1 LSATAVRPSRATTN
15 EFPAVNHEILF
26 RDLGD
31 RRIRFA
37 LTGAK
42 GGFSRTLL
50 GQVPSIR
57 WLDAAILCDL
67 DPEGVVALLRE
78 LRYPEGAAVVCEDAE
93 AARAAGRDGRI
104 AVVRDHALLAEV
116 PHDIVVEATGHPEI
130 GARIALTA
138 IERGA
143 HVAMVSKEVD
153 SVVGPHLNRLA
164 ADRGLV
170 YTTADGDQP
179 ANLIGLVTWARL
191 LGLEV
196 VAAGKSSEYDFVFNP
211 ATGRVAWTG
220 RECEAPGLAALWQL
234 GEDVAKTLAH
244 RAEILAELPQ
254 SATPDYCEMNVV
266 ANSTGLIPAR
276 DTLSYPLCR
285 ITELAD
291 IFVPRRNGG
300 VLDRTGVVDVFNLIR
315 RPDEVSFGG
324 GVFVIVRCADPATW
338 ELLRGKGHV
347 VSRDGSH
354 ACIFLPYH
362 IMGVETPLSLL
373 SAVLHGRASGSDR
386 QRVHAVMVARA
397 DRDFRAGEVLHMG
410 GHHHVMQDCTAL
422 LLPATEAAGV
432 APFYLAANKP
442 LRTDVPRGSLIP
454 EDAVALDGSLLQA
467 LRRDVLLG

>member
-1 LSATAVRPSRATTN
+1 M
-15 EFPAVNHEILF
+15 NHEILF

-37 LTGAK
+37 LTGAG

-50 GQVPSIR
+50 GQVPSIP
-57 WLDAAILCDL
+57 WLDVAVLCDL
-67 DPEGVVALLRE
+67 EPERVVALLQE
-78 LRYPEGAAVVCEDAE
+78 LRYAEGTVVVCDDAA
-93 AARAAGRDGRI
+93 AARAAAGEGRV

-130 GARIALTA
+130 GARIALNA

-153 SVVGPHLNRLA
+153 SVVGPHLNRRA

-196 VAAGKSSEYDFVFNP
+196 VAAGKSSEYDFVFDP
-211 ATGRVAWTG
+211 ATGRVAWTD
-220 RECEAPGLAALWQL
+220 RECDAPALASLWHL
-234 GEDVAKTLAH
+234 GEDVAATLA
-244 RAEILAELPQ
+244 RRSEVLADLPQ

-266 ANSTGLIPAR
+266 ANSTGLLPSR
-276 DTLSYPLCR
+276 DALNYPLCR

-291 IFVPRRNGG
+291 IFVPRAKGG

-324 GVFVIVRCADPATW
+324 GVFVVVRCADPATW

-373 SAVLHGRASGSDR
+373 SAVLHGRASGGDR

-397 DRDFRAGEVLHMG
+397 DRDFRAGEMLHMG

-422 LLPATEAAGV
+422 LLPAAEAAGL
-432 APFYLAANKP
+432 APFYLAANKR
-442 LRTDVPRGSLIP
+442 LRTDVPRGGLIA
-454 EDAVALDGSLLQA
+454 EDAVDLDGSLLQA
-467 LRRDVLLG
+467 IRRDTPLPAA

>member
-1 LSATAVRPSRATTN
+1 M
-15 EFPAVNHEILF
+15 NHEILF

-50 GQVPSIR
+50 GQVPSIP
-57 WLDAAILCDL
+57 WLEAAILCDL
-67 DPEGVVALLRE
+67 DPEGVVNLLRE
-78 LRYPEGAAVVCEDAE
+78 LHYPEGIAVVCEDAA
-93 AARAAGRDGRI
+93 AARAAERAGRI

-130 GARIALTA
+130 GARIALDA
-138 IERGA
+138 IERGC

-153 SVVGPHLNRLA
+153 SVVGPHLNHLA
-164 ADRGLV
+164 SKRGLV

-196 VAAGKSSEYDFVFNP
+196 VAAGKSSEYDFVFDP
-211 ATGRVAWTG
+211 ATGRVTWTD
-220 RECEAPGLAALWQL
+220 RECDAPGLADLWQL
-234 GEDVAKTLAH
+234 GEDVPATLAR
-244 RAEILAELPQ
+244 RAEALAALPQ
-254 SATPDYCEMNVV
+254 RATPDYCEMNVV
-266 ANSTGLIPAR
+266 ANSTGLIPSR
-276 DTLSYPLCR
+276 DELNYPLCR

-291 IFVPRRNGG
+291 IFIPRANGG
-300 VLDRTGVVDVFNLIR
+300 VLGRTGVVDVFNLIR

-324 GVFVIVRCADPATW
+324 GVFVIIRCADPVTW

-373 SAVLHGRASGSDR
+373 SAVLHGRPSGGDR

-422 LLPATEAAGV
+422 LLPAAEAAGLV
-432 APFYLAANKP
+432 PFYLAANKT
-442 LRTDVPRGSLIP
+442 LRTDVPRGSLVA
-454 EDAVALDGSLLQA
+454 EGAVELGGSLLQA
-467 LRRDVLLG
+467 LRNDLPLPAA

>member
-1 LSATAVRPSRATTN
+1 M
-15 EFPAVNHEILF
+15 NHEILF
-26 RDLGD
+26 RDLGG

-50 GQVPSIR
+50 GQVPAIP
-57 WLDAAILCDL
+57 WLEATVLCDL
-67 DPEGVVALLRE
+67 DPEGVLALLRE
-78 LRYPEGAAVVCEDAE
+78 LRLPGGAAVICEDAE
-93 AARAAGRDGRI
+93 AARSAAAAGRI

-116 PHDIVVEATGHPEI
+116 PHDIVVEATGQPET
-130 GARIALTA
+130 GARIALNA

-196 VAAGKSSEYDFVFNP
+196 VAAGKSSEYDFVFDP
-211 ATGRVAWTG
+211 ATGRVTWTD
-220 RECEAPGLAALWQL
+220 RQCDAPDLADLWGL
-234 GEDVAKTLAH
+234 GEDVAATLA
-244 RAEILAELPQ
+244 RRSEALAALPQ

-266 ANSTGLIPAR
+266 ANSTGLIPSR
-276 DTLSYPLCR
+276 DALNYPLCR

-291 IFVPRRNGG
+291 IFVPRENGG
-300 VLDRTGVVDVFNLIR
+300 LLDRTGVVDVFNLLR

-324 GVFVIVRCADPATW
+324 GVFVIVRCIDAATW

-347 VSRDGSH
+347 VSRDGRH

-362 IMGVETPLSLL
+362 LMGVETPLSLL
-373 SAVLHGRASGSDR
+373 SAVLHGRASGSDT

-410 GHHHVMQDCTAL
+410 GHHHVMEDCTAL
-422 LLPATEAAGV
+422 LLPVKEAAGL

-442 LRTDVPRGSLIP
+442 LRADVPRGSLIT
-454 EDAVALDGSLLQA
+454 EEAVDLDGSLLQA
-467 LRRDVLLG
+467 LRRDTLLPAV

>member
-1 LSATAVRPSRATTN
+1 V
-15 EFPAVNHEILF
+15 I
-26 RDLGD
+26 
-31 RRIRFA
+31 
-37 LTGAK
+37 
-42 GGFSRTLL
+42 
-50 GQVPSIR
+50 
-57 WLDAAILCDL
+57 
-67 DPEGVVALLRE
+67 
-78 LRYPEGAAVVCEDAE
+78 CEDAE
-93 AARAAGRDGRI
+93 AARSAAAAGRI

-116 PHDIVVEATGHPEI
+116 PHDIVVEATGQPET
-130 GARIALTA
+130 GARIALNA

-196 VAAGKSSEYDFVFNP
+196 VAAGKSSEYDFVFDP
-211 ATGRVAWTG
+211 ATGRVTWTD
-220 RECEAPGLAALWQL
+220 RQCDAPGLADLWSL
-234 GEDVAKTLAH
+234 GEDVAATLS
-244 RAEILAELPQ
+244 RRSEVLAALPQ

-266 ANSTGLIPAR
+266 ANSTGLIPSR
-276 DTLSYPLCR
+276 DALNYPLCR

-291 IFVPRRNGG
+291 IFVPRENGG
-300 VLDRTGVVDVFNLIR
+300 LLDRTGVVDVFNLLR

-324 GVFVIVRCADPATW
+324 GVFVIARCIDTATW

-347 VSRDGSH
+347 VSRDGRH

-362 IMGVETPLSLL
+362 LMGVETPLSLL
-373 SAVLHGRASGSDR
+373 SAVLHGRASGSDT

-410 GHHHVMQDCTAL
+410 GHHHVMEDCTAL
-422 LLPATEAAGV
+422 LLPMKEASGL

-442 LRTDVPRGSLIP
+442 LRADVPRGSLIT
-454 EDAVALDGSLLQA
+454 EEAVDLAGSLLQA
-467 LRRDVLLG
+467 LRRDTLLPAV

>member
-1 LSATAVRPSRATTN
+1 M
-15 EFPAVNHEILF
+15 NHEILF

-50 GQVPSIR
+50 GQVPAIP
-57 WLDAAILCDL
+57 WLEATVLCDL
-67 DPEGVVALLRE
+67 DPEGVLALLRE
-78 LRYPEGAAVVCEDAE
+78 LRLPSGAAVICEDAE
-93 AARAAGRDGRI
+93 AARSAAAAGRI

-116 PHDIVVEATGHPEI
+116 PHDIVVEATGQPET
-130 GARIALTA
+130 GARIALNA

-153 SVVGPHLNRLA
+153 SVAGPHLNRLA

-196 VAAGKSSEYDFVFNP
+196 VAAGKSSEYDFVFDP
-211 ATGRVAWTG
+211 ATGRVTWTD
-220 RECEAPGLAALWQL
+220 RQCDAPGLADLWSL
-234 GEDVAKTLAH
+234 GEDVAATLS
-244 RAEILAELPQ
+244 RRSEVLAALPQ

-266 ANSTGLIPAR
+266 ANSTGLIPSR
-276 DTLSYPLCR
+276 DALNYPLCR

-291 IFVPRRNGG
+291 IFVPRENGG
-300 VLDRTGVVDVFNLIR
+300 LLDRTGVVDVFNLLR

-324 GVFVIVRCADPATW
+324 GVFVIVRCIDAATW

-347 VSRDGSH
+347 VSRDGRH

-362 IMGVETPLSLL
+362 LMGVETPLSLL
-373 SAVLHGRASGSDR
+373 SAVLHGRASGSDT

-410 GHHHVMQDCTAL
+410 GHHHVMEDCTAL
-422 LLPATEAAGV
+422 LLPVKEAAGL

-442 LRTDVPRGSLIP
+442 LRADVPCGSLIT
-454 EDAVALDGSLLQA
+454 EEAVDLDGSLLQA
-467 LRRDVLLG
+467 LRRDTLLPAV

>member
-1 LSATAVRPSRATTN
+1 MN
-15 EFPAVNHEILF
+15 YEILF

-50 GQVPSIR
+50 GQVPAIP
-57 WLDAAILCDL
+57 WLEATVLCDL
-67 DPEGVVALLRE
+67 DPEGVLALLRE
-78 LRYPEGAAVVCEDAE
+78 LRLPSGAAVICEDAE
-93 AARAAGRDGRI
+93 AARSAAAAGRI

-116 PHDIVVEATGHPEI
+116 PHDIVVEATGQPET
-130 GARIALTA
+130 GARIALNA

-196 VAAGKSSEYDFVFNP
+196 VAAGKSSEYDFVFDP
-211 ATGRVAWTG
+211 ATGRVTWTD
-220 RECEAPGLAALWQL
+220 RQCDAPGLADLWSL
-234 GEDVAKTLAH
+234 GEDVAATLS
-244 RAEILAELPQ
+244 RRSEVLAALPQ

-266 ANSTGLIPAR
+266 ANSTGLIPSR
-276 DTLSYPLCR
+276 DALNYPFCR

-291 IFVPRRNGG
+291 IFVPRENGG
-300 VLDRTGVVDVFNLIR
+300 LLDRTGVVDVFNLLR
-315 RPDEVSFGG
+315 RPDEMSFGG
-324 GVFVIVRCADPATW
+324 GVFVIVRCIDAATW

-347 VSRDGSH
+347 VSRDGRH

-362 IMGVETPLSLL
+362 LMGVETPLSLL
-373 SAVLHGRASGSDR
+373 SAVLHGRASGSDT

-410 GHHHVMQDCTAL
+410 GHHHVMEDCTAL
-422 LLPATEAAGV
+422 LLPVKEAAGL

-442 LRTDVPRGSLIP
+442 LRADVPRGSLIA
-454 EDAVALDGSLLQA
+454 EEAVDLDGSLLQA
-467 LRRDVLLG
+467 LRRDTLVPAV

>member
-1 LSATAVRPSRATTN
+1 M
-15 EFPAVNHEILF
+15 NHEILF

-50 GQVPSIR
+50 GQVPAIP
-57 WLDAAILCDL
+57 WLEATVLCDL
-67 DPEGVVALLRE
+67 DPEGVLALLRE
-78 LRYPEGAAVVCEDAE
+78 LRLPSGAAVICEDME
-93 AARAAGRDGRI
+93 AARSAAAAGRI

-116 PHDIVVEATGHPEI
+116 PHDIVVEATGQPEA
-130 GARIALTA
+130 GARIALNA

-179 ANLIGLVTWARL
+179 ANLIGLITWARL

-196 VAAGKSSEYDFVFNP
+196 VAAGKSSEYDFVFDP
-211 ATGRVAWTG
+211 AAGRVTWTD
-220 RECEAPGLAALWQL
+220 RQCDAPGLADLWGL
-234 GEDVAKTLAH
+234 GEDVAATLS
-244 RAEILAELPQ
+244 RRSEVLAALPQ

-266 ANSTGLIPAR
+266 ANSTGLIPSR
-276 DTLSYPLCR
+276 DALNYPLCR

-291 IFVPRRNGG
+291 IFVPRENGG
-300 VLDRTGVVDVFNLIR
+300 LLDRTGVVDVFNLLR
-315 RPDEVSFGG
+315 RADEVSFGG
-324 GVFVIVRCADPATW
+324 GVFVIVRCIDAATW

-347 VSRDGSH
+347 VSRDGRH
-354 ACIFLPYH
+354 ACVFLPYH
-362 IMGVETPLSLL
+362 LMGVETPLTLL
-373 SAVLHGRASGSDR
+373 SAVLHGRASGSDT

-410 GHHHVMQDCTAL
+410 GHHHVMEDCTAL
-422 LLPATEAAGV
+422 LLPVKAAAGL

-442 LRTDVPRGSLIP
+442 LRADVPRGSLIT
-454 EDAVALDGSLLQA
+454 EEAVDLDGSVLQA
-467 LRRDVLLG
+467 LRRNTLLPAD